1 MRERES
7 IKQVNFVYW
16 NADDPV
22 RTGQVL
28 IIMIVMI
35 FWLVINDWNT
45 DDTPTWPVGRD
56 ETDDHGLF
64 RLTSSQSR
72 LLSGAARPIL

>member
-35 FWLVINDWNT
+35 FLLVINDWN
-45 DDTPTWPVGRD
+45 PVRTGQAQIERIIID
-56 ETDDHGLF
+56 LF
-64 RLTSSQSR
+64 RIPIPQSR
-72 LLSGAARPIL
+72 KLSGVARPIL